1 MPVSASCHTS
11 IWVKSSGH
19 IASERPLGNRNR
31 SGAARGRPGHTAYRR
46 SWSSGPYQGPRTEG
60 HVYDQCRAKA
70 ERTMRATEA
79 ASYPNGPR
87 QMTDTHDAYV
97 TIGCD
102 ELNYVHCDDC
112 RGTIFG
118 PTDNEFEANGVAVD
132 HKRNPPATP
141 LPVPPRAYPA
151 RATPTVIPPTRP
163 GSAWSVGQSE
173 CPPPSPPPPS
183 TRRSRHLDIVPD
195 ERSHS

>member
-1 MPVSASCHTS
+1 MDSLREHTLCRTASFNHL
-11 IWVKSSGH
+11 
-19 IASERPLGNRNR
+19 A
-31 SGAARGRPGHTAYRR
+31 
-46 SWSSGPYQGPRTEG
+46 
-60 HVYDQCRAKA
+60 
-70 ERTMRATEA
+70 
-79 ASYPNGPR
+79 
-87 QMTDTHDAYV
+87 MTDDHDAYV
-97 TIGCD
+97 TIGWD

-141 LPVPPRAYPA
+141 MPAPPRVYPP

-173 CPPPSPPPPS
+173 CQPPSPPTPSPP
-183 TRRSRHLDIVPD
+183 RSRRLEIVPD
-195 ERSHS
+195 ERGRS

>member
-46 SWSSGPYQGPRTEG
+46 SWSSGPHQGPRTEG
-60 HVYDQCRAKA
+60 PVYDQCRANA

-97 TIGCD
+97 TIGWD
-102 ELNYVHCDDC
+102 ELNYVRCDDC

-141 LPVPPRAYPA
+141 MPAPPRVYPP

-163 GSAWSVGQSE
+163 GSTSFPVAATNTVARALTLLS
-173 CPPPSPPPPS
+173 
-183 TRRSRHLDIVPD
+183 
-195 ERSHS
+195 